1 MIQKAPDTIAK
12 LVQSGIFPKPLVDD
26 ATYKGAIYGVPHMG
40 ANSAIFYNTK
50 MFAEAGLTEP
60 PKNMDELLSYSK
72 KLTKYDA
79 AGKVER
85 SGFSLRLSGGG
96 SGVAEKFWILMQQNG
111 GGILKE
117 VSPGKYKANYDN
129 DAGLKTLNMYVDM
142 VHKSKTDDPTIKHDA
157 EAFELEKTAMFVRE
171 SWVIGDIKQKA
182 PNLQY
187 ATAPMPGANLIVEK
201 DFYVTNAAKGD
212 KAAAAWD
219 FINFVMKPDNHKQQL
234 VMNGWNVARE
244 DLKLDDFFK
253 EIPQFK
259 SFFNKYDKL
268 EVYPL
273 IPEFDEIQTKFADR
287 LATKGFTDPSFVD
300 NPDKMKAFLAE
311 AAKES
316 NDILKKNGHLA
327 E

>member
-1 MIQKAPDTIAK
+1 
-12 LVQSGIFPKPLVDD
+12 
-26 ATYKGAIYGVPHMG
+26 
-40 ANSAIFYNTK
+40 
-50 MFAEAGLTEP
+50 
-60 PKNMDELLSYSK
+60 
-72 KLTKYDA
+72 
-79 AGKVER
+79 
-85 SGFSLRLSGGG
+85 
-96 SGVAEKFWILMQQNG
+96 
-111 GGILKE
+111 
-117 VSPGKYKANYDN
+117 
-129 DAGLKTLNMYVDM
+129 
-142 VHKSKTDDPTIKHDA
+142 
-157 EAFELEKTAMFVRE
+157 
-171 SWVIGDIKQKA
+171 VIGDIKQKA